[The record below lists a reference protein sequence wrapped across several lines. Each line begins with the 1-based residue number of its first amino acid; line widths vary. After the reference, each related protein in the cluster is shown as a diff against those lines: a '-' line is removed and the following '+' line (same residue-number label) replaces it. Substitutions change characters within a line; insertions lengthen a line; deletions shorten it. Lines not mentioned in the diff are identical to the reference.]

1 MLEEKKSR
9 ALCNVSRIL
18 DMAWLTFAFV
28 ASFFLREAIGGGE
41 PLKLWSHLTLLP
53 VILILSVLCLTYFGG
68 YASPRTT
75 SLTLYAWAVLRG
87 VVFALAILMAFLFLF
102 KIQYLSRVVMGIFT
116 PLSVL
121 GLIGVRALSLW
132 YVRRSARGGESFHRI
147 LIIGSGNRATRLAAT
162 LLRNSE
168 WGVHIVGFLDPD
180 PARIGQHV
188 SYAPVL
194 GSVDQITSVLKRYVV
209 DEVILAIPRTLI
221 PNGERIARACE
232 EEGVRFLLM
241 ADMFDVHVARMRLT
255 QFNAIP
261 LLTFEPVAQEE
272 WSLLLK
278 RTLDLVFTLC
288 ALPVFLPL
296 MAAIALAIKLDSR
309 GRVFFVQT
317 RVGKNKRRFPML
329 KFRTMIEGSE
339 QLQATLEH
347 LNEAKGPIFKIA
359 NDPRITRIGRILRRT
374 SLDELPQIFNVLR
387 GDMSLVGPRPMSLR
401 DVSLFDQGIQRKRF
415 SVKPGLTCLWQVSGR
430 SQLPFSKWLEL
441 DLQYIDTWSLGLD
454 LRILFKTIPAVLKGS
469 GAV

>member
-1 MLEEKKSR
+1 MLEEKRSW
-9 ALCNVSRIL
+9 ALCNVSRLL
-18 DMAWLTFAFV
+18 DMAWISFAFIG
-28 ASFFLREAIGGGE
+28 SFFLREFIGGDE
-41 PLKLWSHLTLLP
+41 PLKFWSHMQLLP
-53 VILILSVLCLTYFGG
+53 VILVVSVACLTYFGG
-68 YASPRTT
+68 YARPRTT

-87 VVFALAILMAFLFLF
+87 LVATLAFLMAILFLF

-116 PLSVL
+116 PLSFL
-121 GLIGVRALSLW
+121 GLIGLRLVTLRYLK
-132 YVRRSARGGESFHRI
+132 RPARGGESFHRI
-147 LIIGSGNRATRLAAT
+147 LIIGSGNRASRLAAT

-180 PARIGQHV
+180 PGRVGQHV

-194 GSVDQITSVLKRYVV
+194 GSVDQITNVLKRYVV

-221 PNGERIARACE
+221 PNVERIALACE
-232 EEGVRFLLM
+232 EEGVRFLMM
-241 ADMFDVHVARMRLT
+241 ADMFDVRVARMGLT

-261 LLTFEPVAQEE
+261 LLTFEPVAQEK

-278 RTLDLVFTLC
+278 RALDLVFALC
-288 ALPVFLPL
+288 SLPVFLPL
-296 MAAIALAIKLDSR
+296 MAVIALAIKLDSD
-309 GRVFFVQT
+309 GPVFFVQT

-329 KFRTMIEGSE
+329 KFRTMVEGSE
-339 QLQATLEH
+339 KLQATLEH

-359 NDPRITRIGRILRRT
+359 NDPRITRVGRILRRT

-401 DVSLFDQGIQRKRF
+401 DVNLFDRGIQRKRF